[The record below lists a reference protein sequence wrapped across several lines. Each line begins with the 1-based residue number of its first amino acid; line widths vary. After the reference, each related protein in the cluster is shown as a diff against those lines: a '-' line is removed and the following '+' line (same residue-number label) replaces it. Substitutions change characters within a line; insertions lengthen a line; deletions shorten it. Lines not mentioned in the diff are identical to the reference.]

1 MKTLK
6 QEQLQAIAG
15 GYAWTV
21 GDLLRGESMPPMG
34 RFPIPVGDYTF

>member
-1 MKTLK
+1 MKTVN

-21 GDLLRGESMPPMG
+21 GDLLRGEPMPH
-34 RFPIPVGDYTF
+34 PIGDYAF